1 MNILIIANPVSSG
14 VDIRKKALRLAGCLE
29 ERGHAPQIYLT
40 RYRGDARH
48 KISSVNNT
56 IDRVVVVGGDG
67 TFNEVLNGIPM
78 DLGIPIT
85 QLPAG
90 NANLLGKD
98 LNLPTR
104 CSAMADLLENGKIVQ
119 ADLAEMNG
127 SKFIMVA
134 DVGFGA
140 RVTEEMKKNRRG
152 KVNNFSY
159 LLPIFRALGDLPRIY
174 EVCVDETHYAKG
186 AMVLVSNVRTYAGIC
201 TVAHTAGIDT
211 GVLDVVVLPQTRAKD
226 LINYMAHIYFG
237 KLHSVKGVQYLKGK
251 KISIQCKNPMPVQ
264 LDGDFFGRHEEVNI
278 ELSTTGYPILVP

>member
-14 VDIRKKALRLAGCLE
+14 ADIRKTAHRLAGRLK

-48 KISSVNNT
+48 KMSRVDNT

-67 TFNEVLNGIPM
+67 TFNEVLNGIPRN
-78 DLGIPIT
+78 LGIPIT
-85 QLPAG
+85 QLPTG

-119 ADLAEMNG
+119 ADLAAMND

-140 RVTEEMKKNRRG
+140 RVTEEMKKIRRG

-159 LLPIFRALGDLPRIY
+159 LVPICRALRDLPQIY
-174 EVCVDETHYAKG
+174 EVCVDETNYAKG
-186 AMVLVSNVRTYAGIC
+186 AMVLVSNVRTYGGIC
-201 TVAHTAGIDT
+201 TVADTAGIDT
-211 GVLDVVVLPQTRAKD
+211 GVLDVVVLPQTRAQD

-237 KLHSVKGVQYLKGK
+237 KLHSVKGVKYLKGK
-251 KISIQCKNPMPVQ
+251 KISIQCKDPVPVQ
-264 LDGDFFGRHEEVNI
+264 LDGDFFGWHKDVNI
-278 ELSTTGYPILVP
+278 ELETTGYPILVP